1 MPNAK
6 FAVARAVMT
15 ENAGRVSKTEVIK
28 LIADALEIS
37 VSTGGAYYRCILK
50 GGIIASEV
58 AAIYAGLDKVKA
70 DKPAKVKVEKP
81 VKAKAEKPVK
91 MVKVRLPVANADE
104 LDKIKAANLQRM
116 KEVTAKTRQYLPGQV
131 ANGKKSAAPVDP
143 DEARAEVE
151 NILSGLDSFKAPSFL
166 TKDMLNSLV

>member
-15 ENAGRVSKTEVIK
+15 ENAGRVSKAEVIK

-37 VSTGGAYYRCILK
+37 VSTGGAYYRCILT
-50 GGIIASEV
+50 GGIIATEV
-58 AAIYAGLDKVKA
+58 AAIYAGLDKVKD

-81 VKAKAEKPVK
+81 VKVKAEKP
-91 MVKVRLPVANADE
+91 VKVRLPVANADE
-104 LDKIKAANLQRM
+104 LAKIKAANLQRM
-116 KEVTAKTRQYLPGQV
+116 KEVTTKSRQYLPGQV

-151 NILSGLDSFKAPSFL
+151 NILNGLDSFKAPAFL